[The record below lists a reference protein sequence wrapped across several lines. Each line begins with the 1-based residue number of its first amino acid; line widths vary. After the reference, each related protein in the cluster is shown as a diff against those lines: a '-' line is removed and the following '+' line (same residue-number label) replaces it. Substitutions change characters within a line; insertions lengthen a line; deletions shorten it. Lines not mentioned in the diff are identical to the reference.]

1 MTNLEA
7 KEPIKKD
14 RKNSECPLAEFVSSS
29 APPQR
34 VPFVFLPLEGQIVH
48 PSADIRFAAGTRP
61 VCAVTGSQFL
71 SRGGWSPLKTKDTSE
86 PPFRIFR
93 DEGRTFLQWLG
104 EGALRSRME
113 GHVLLVRLQCR
124 QPHDAARLPSAADSD
139 SDSAASA
146 TPDFSPCVAFRVAGT
161 PREPDSGLSE
171 ADGRLGA
178 ALGGGSDGGGLSA
191 SEYVAIGV
199 CSLLLGLVYVASVLL
214 YLHARRG
221 GGGSS
226 KSGSSSAELGLGAA
240 EPLEPPPVVKR
251 NPLLLQ
257 PQARAGRRRRRHE
270 DSDSCCSSARSS
282 DANDDSQGPLSDDER
297 GSVQVTV
304 TSALVHSCRHQCGA
318 ELYLCEPALTQE
330 GAGSME
336 RLPQGDVS
344 IVETT
349 EGDGR
354 GGYADADDH
363 LALCAPGSLR
373 GIASGRRK
381 LYFNPAYFE
390 PELLAAPPPAAIEFL
405 TKIREVMAIAKH
417 KMVAKRFSPS
427 LSGIPEEEAA
437 YGGGGAQLA
446 PGAEQAQSASSWPPP
461 GFSLKRENSRRRGC
475 VGCPTCRPMDI
486 PEPPCRACCLEGV
499 EAPNKEVSIRK
510 WLEEVPVPAAVRT
523 QQLAG
528 RDSIQPDSLE
538 VISSSSTSDSRRP
551 PQDQSAETGKS
562 LSNSEQKMSQLSSPR
577 PQHQGVKPKAPLH
590 PNSPQKDDP
599 KATNTKH
606 TESVSNDTT
615 TPTSPL
621 ANRQKMV
628 AKLIAETAAKFNKSP
643 AEQRSISKPA
653 PVSPKP
659 VSPKVPDQSVPTPP
673 PLPSLTSC
681 PAPPPMPPVV
691 PPQDKEKRVSTPK
704 RKSPAPM
711 ETKHLMDAV
720 IKELVGQRSQ
730 ETSKA
735 PESQNSQLSGKST
748 LKSKPSINSSFESDS
763 LERSDTL
770 GVHQIEN
777 RGFST
782 PSDYGDGT
790 LRSCLGSTLRS
801 NLPLEEEMTMRN
813 EVFNVNTGSTT
824 ISKLKPKQVTPPE
837 DDHEYEVIMA
847 KDDKKS
853 SNEEKRNAR
862 ATEFSKVL
870 CNGGG
875 YSLVSEVYVND
886 GYSYDSGSPS
896 SSPKSRGSTGG
907 PKIRYDEPEKPG
919 HLTIEVEDSPVEYAP
934 GDDSDSFE
942 PDTLDRKPSRQGST
956 SAGVIEVPA
965 AASHAPVPAE
975 CYSDSL
981 ERPANILLR
990 TTGSFR
996 GDSASQ
1002 TGSFDGYTADRIV
1015 RGDDEVASFSRGFG
1029 SLREI
1034 YEARHLYYGLEP
1046 AGSDHS
1052 AASEPDYYGLAWRRT
1067 NGPLFDGLLLNPGS
1081 RQARRQRGATSPPPL
1096 PPKVLYQQPPP
1107 PRPVMPQSLVPPSLP
1122 PKNAP
1127 SRSIARPPDPARRPL
1142 PPLPLQRPGCALPP
1156 NTSAG
1161 ASADS
1166 LDSSSPSASSS
1177 PSSPSSDCDGYEAF
1191 YDEPFAGSLTGT
1203 DERNGSTTGN
1213 RSHGRSGAQDKNHTT
1228 ASGGGSTRCSVI
1240 RPASS
1245 GTDVCHTKDYR
1256 GEAAGHRGS
1265 CDARRRSSGPRESTR
1280 PRKSTADVPRRRR
1293 RMLHGPEDSGYLST
1307 DSSECPAHCSAVARA
1322 GSRPRCASD
1331 ADVDG
1336 GGGGGGGGGDVASE
1350 SGAESVATDS
1360 FMFGRARPLPSA
1372 AGARDS
1378 PAQRGR
1384 GDRFRHNRRSSA
1396 GGGLR

>member
-1 MTNLEA
+1 MHRQPGDTRPAHGAADCACQCPPHAPVFRDDLQLCVDD
-7 KEPIKKD
+7 IH
-14 RKNSECPLAEFVSSS
+14 ECPLAEFVSSS

-139 SDSAASA
+139 SDSDASA
-146 TPDFSPCVAFRVAGT
+146 TADFSPCVAFRVAGT
-161 PREPDSGLSE
+161 PREPGT
-171 ADGRLGA
+171 
-178 ALGGGSDGGGLSA
+178 DGGGLSA

-226 KSGSSSAELGLGAA
+226 KSGCSSAELGLGAA
-240 EPLEPPPVVKR
+240 EPLEPP
-251 NPLLLQ
+251 
-257 PQARAGRRRRRHE
+257 RRH
-270 DSDSCCSSARSS
+270 DDTDSCCSSARSS

-330 GAGSME
+330 GTGSME

-437 YGGGGAQLA
+437 YGGGGGGAQL
-446 PGAEQAQSASSWPPP
+446 GAGAAQAQSAAPWPPP

-538 VISSSSTSDSRRP
+538 VISSSSTGDSRRQ

-562 LSNSEQKMSQLSSPR
+562 LSNSGQKMSQLSSPR

-599 KATNTKH
+599 KATNTQH

-615 TPTSPL
+615 TPMSPL

-628 AKLIAETAAKFNKSP
+628 AKLIAETAAKFNRSP
-643 AEQRSISKPA
+643 SEQRSISKPA
-653 PVSPKP
+653 PVPPKP

-673 PLPSLTSC
+673 PLPSPTSC

-691 PPQDKEKRVSTPK
+691 PPEDKEKRVSVPK

-735 PESQNSQLSGKST
+735 PETQNSQVSGKST
-748 LKSKPSINSSFESDS
+748 LKSKPSVNSSFESDS

-782 PSDYGDGT
+782 PTDYGDGT

-824 ISKLKPKQVTPPE
+824 ISKLKPKQVTRPE

-853 SNEEKRNAR
+853 SNEEKRNGR

-981 ERPANILLR
+981 ERPGNILLR

-1002 TGSFDGYTADRIV
+1002 TGSLDGYTADRTV
-1015 RGDDEVASFSRGFG
+1015 RGDDEVASFSRAFG

-1203 DERNGSTTGN
+1203 DERNRSTTGN
-1213 RSHGRSGAQDKNHTT
+1213 RSNGRSGAQDKNYTT

-1240 RPASS
+1240 RPASN

-1265 CDARRRSSGPRESTR
+1265 CDARRRSSGSRESAR

-1322 GSRPRCASD
+1322 GSRQRCASD

-1336 GGGGGGGGGDVASE
+1336 GGAKRLSDACVIRVTLYVSR
-1350 SGAESVATDS
+1350 
-1360 FMFGRARPLPSA
+1360 MRAALCEA
-1372 AGARDS
+1372 
-1378 PAQRGR
+1378 
-1384 GDRFRHNRRSSA
+1384 DREALAFRS
-1396 GGGLR
+1396 L